1 MTPSMRRFAL
11 LLFLAF
17 TIPSAAQS
25 VDVAP
30 TTAGGR
36 LMRSMI
42 ESGRLDD
49 LRWPDFSDYRSHLR
63 NFYAPNGYQLAWSQD
78 RKATGQARAVIAL
91 FESADWK
98 GINAV
103 DYDGPRWAE
112 RLATIAVAPTDA
124 ELAKF
129 DVEVTVALMRYI
141 SDLHIGRIN
150 PRHVR
155 FELDIATKKY
165 YLPKIVSEVMT
176 AADPAAMLAAVEPPF
191 AEYRRLQTAL
201 ARYRRMLPE
210 AEHDRQLPAGKGVRP
225 GEKYSGVAQLTRL
238 LRRYGDLTVA
248 FDDTRGVYDGALV
261 DAAKRFQLRHGLDAD
276 GVLGARAFAQLNV
289 PVSRRVK
296 QIVWALER
304 WRWMPIDFEVPP
316 IVVNIPE
323 YRLRAWNDA
332 GGTALS
338 MRVVVGSAYNHQ
350 TPVFDGDMKYVV
362 FRPYWNVPPS
372 IQRGEIGPKLE
383 KDRKWL
389 ARNGYELVTA
399 NGQAIGTDVVDADT
413 LRRIRSVD
421 VRIRQ
426 KPGPNNALGAVK
438 FMFPNENNVY
448 LHSTPAQSLFSRERR
463 DFSHGCIRVE
473 DPVALAT
480 WVLQGQPEWTPEKI
494 RATMTG
500 TAQDVH
506 VRLPKALPVLII
518 YATAVA
524 TDAGDVQFFED
535 IYGHDATLENALAGG
550 YPYPG

>member
-1 MTPSMRRFAL
+1 MRPLAAL
-11 LLFLAF
+11 LLLLLIAL
-17 TIPSAAQS
+17 PSAAQS
-25 VDVAP
+25 VDIAP
-30 TTAGGR
+30 TTASGR
-36 LMRSMI
+36 VIRDI
-42 ESGRLDD
+42 VESGRLDD
-49 LRWPDFSDYRSHLR
+49 LRWPDFGDYRNHLR
-63 NFYAPNGYQLAWSQD
+63 NFYGPTGYRLAWSKD
-78 RKATGQARAVIAL
+78 RKATAQARAVITL

-98 GINAV
+98 GINSV

-112 RLATIAVAPTDA
+112 RLATVAVAPNEA

-129 DVEVTVALMRYI
+129 DAAVTVSLMRYI

-176 AADPAAMLAAVEPPF
+176 AADPTAMLATIEPPF
-191 AEYRRLQTAL
+191 AEYRKLQTAL

-210 AEHDRQLPAGKGVRP
+210 AERDTPLPAVKGVKP
-225 GEKYSGVAQLTRL
+225 GDKYSGVPQLARM
-238 LRRYGDLTVA
+238 LRRYGDLTA
-248 FDDTRGVYDGALV
+248 DFDETRGVYDGALV
-261 DAAKRFQLRHGLDAD
+261 DAAKRFQLRHGLDGD

-289 PVSRRVK
+289 PLSRRVK

-304 WRWMPIDFEVPP
+304 WRWMPVDFDVPP

-323 YRLRAWNDA
+323 YRLRAWDA
-332 GGTALS
+332 AGRTAMS

-350 TPVFDGDMKYVV
+350 TPIFDGDMKYVV

-372 IQRGEIGPKLE
+372 IQRAELAPKLE
-383 KDRKWL
+383 KNRYWL

-399 NGQAIGTDVVDADT
+399 NGKVIGTDVVDGDT

-426 KPGPNNALGAVK
+426 KPGPGNALGAVK
-438 FMFPNENNVY
+438 FIFPNENNVY
-448 LHSTPAQSLFSRERR
+448 LHSTPSQSLFSRERR

-473 DPVALAT
+473 DPVALAS
-480 WVLQGQPEWTPEKI
+480 WVLQGSAEWTPEKI
-494 RATMTG
+494 RAAMNG
-500 TAQDVH
+500 TAEDVH
-506 VRLPKALPVLII
+506 VRLPKPLPVLII

-524 TDAGDVQFFED
+524 TDEGGVQFFED

-550 YPYPG
+550 YPYPS